1 MGYGTAPSEQLSM
14 FVVIVASIGLG
25 IPLVLLVGGGCY
37 ICIKRV
43 RNR

>member
-1 MGYGTAPSEQLSM
+1 MGYGAAPNERLSM

-25 IPLVLLVGGGCY
+25 IPLALLVGGGCY
-37 ICIKRV
+37 VCIKRV